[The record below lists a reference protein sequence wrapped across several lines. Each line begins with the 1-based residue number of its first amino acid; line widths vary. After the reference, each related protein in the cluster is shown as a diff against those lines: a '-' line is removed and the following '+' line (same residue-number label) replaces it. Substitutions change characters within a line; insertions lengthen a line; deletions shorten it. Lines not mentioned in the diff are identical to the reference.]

1 MFQTL
6 SLMRLLKRT
15 KLLFRS
21 GNNLLPT
28 LQYIVD
34 SARCVVVGF
43 RSLMSSVVIAFLTQ
57 PIPISEVLQRIAD
70 GRFLLPNVQ
79 GLGTMQE
86 TRMVDQLSKLEL
98 STLMINTNHLSSV
111 VGHLQGILGDLQT
124 VQTQEYGCRQLVEGS
139 VSLEVVATQVG
150 ERALDAE
157 FGDLSLSRVDAEM
170 EDFGDNVNQEGSA

>member
-6 SLMRLLKRT
+6 SLMKSLKRT
-15 KLLFRS
+15 RLLFRS
-21 GNNLLPT
+21 GNSLLPM
-28 LQYIVD
+28 LQYVVD
-34 SARCVVVGF
+34 SARCVVVGS
-43 RSLMSSVVIAFLTQ
+43 RSLTPSVVIVFPMQ

-70 GRFLLPNVQ
+70 GRFLLPSVQ
-79 GLGTMQE
+79 GLGTIQE
-86 TRMVDQLSKLEL
+86 TRMVDQLSELEL
-98 STLMINTNHLSSV
+98 STLMINTNRLSGV

-124 VQTQEYGCRQLVEGS
+124 VQTQEYGRRRIAEGS

-170 EDFGDNVNQEGSA
+170 EDFSDNVNQEGSA